1 MSKIQKSD
9 IQISN
14 EADAAKKA
22 LKNDLNPVSSRNNT
36 KSIKSNS
43 GNAFK
48 KTETPS
54 NLFTKLGFTASH
66 LKYGLALVAILTIG
80 VFGGYVVNNSQAER
94 NKSQPVVNSSSA
106 SIYLTPANQNVSN
119 NQLFSVA
126 VKANSG
132 ATNVNAVQATISYPS
147 NIVEVVSI
155 STENSAYK
163 LDVIKS
169 NSNGKITIAR
179 GQIGGITGDNIVA
192 NITFKS
198 KSTGKA
204 TLKFINETA
213 LINSNSNKN
222 IISIPADA
230 KNANLN
236 IQ

>member
-1 MSKIQKSD
+1 MSKPNND
-9 IQISN
+9 VQINN

-22 LKNDLNPVSSRNNT
+22 LKNDLKPVSAGNKHKAT
-36 KSIKSNS
+36 KSKSVNLS
-43 GNAFK
+43 NKA
-48 KTETPS
+48 ELPS
-54 NLFTKLGFTASH
+54 NIFTKFGFTSSH
-66 LKYGLALVAILTIG
+66 LKYGLVLVAILTIG
-80 VFGGYVVNNSQAER
+80 ICGGYVVNSSQAEK
-94 NKSQPVVNSSSA
+94 NKSQPVVDSSSA
-106 SIYLTPANQNVSN
+106 SIYLTPANQNISN
-119 NQLFSVA
+119 NQSFSVA

-163 LDVIKS
+163 LDVISS

-213 LINSNSNKN
+213 LVDSKTNKN
-222 IISIPADA
+222 IISLPANA
-230 KNANLN
+230 KNANLD